1 MPNVQNYCG
10 RNRSKKILIQVL
22 CVSAASLFL
31 KKNQLLQA
39 YYHEKLLEAG
49 CDEAGRGCL
58 AGPVYA
64 AAVIL
69 PKDFSHPLLND
80 SKQLT
85 EEQRYELRPV
95 VEQNAIAFAVA
106 SLCNK
111 KIDKYNILKA
121 SFKCMH
127 IAVKQLSIQPQLL
140 LI

>member
-1 MPNVQNYCG
+1 MNGKFYSAG
-10 RNRSKKILIQVL
+10 FFLNR
-22 CVSAASLFL
+22 ASYFRYTM
-31 KKNQLLQA
+31 LQA
-39 YYHEKLLEAG
+39 FFHEKLLEAG

-69 PKDFSHPLLND
+69 PKNFSHPFLND

-95 VEQNAIAFAVA
+95 IEQSAIAFAVA

-111 KIDKYNILKA
+111 QIDKINI
-121 SFKCMH
+121 
-127 IAVKQLSIQPQLL
+127 
-140 LI
+140 